1 VPASE
6 PPQDSIRG
14 LRLQAN
20 TIIHAHV
27 FREGDP
33 VDIGFSPSDCVLLG
47 EDDRR
52 LV

>member
-1 VPASE
+1 LSRP
-6 PPQDSIRG
+6 IRCHRG
-14 LRLQAN
+14 RGAELQAN
-20 TIIHAHV
+20 TISDAHV
-27 FREGDP
+27 FREGDS